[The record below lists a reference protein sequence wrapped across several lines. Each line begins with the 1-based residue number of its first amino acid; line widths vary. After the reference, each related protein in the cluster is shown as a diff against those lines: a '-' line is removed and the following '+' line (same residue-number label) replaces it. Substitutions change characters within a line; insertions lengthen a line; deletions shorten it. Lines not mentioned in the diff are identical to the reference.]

1 MKIAIGLRAAA
12 AIGGLSVLMS
22 LPVAVV
28 PSAQASATDYLLD
41 EADRAPAPIHLD
53 AKSERQAEAMAHF
66 VTGIIE
72 EESSGPEKAL
82 GSYREVLALD
92 PGYTKLAIEVAYD
105 CVRRGETTEAI
116 GVLKDSIK
124 ARPDDPAP
132 ALALSSIYLRNLN
145 KPDLATR
152 YAESAL
158 KADPNRF
165 AGYETLWSIAQAQH
179 DTEAGARALDRAL
192 RAKSSD
198 AAFWLQLAEFLMNST
213 EGNPFDDAK
222 IAPKVKSCLER
233 AERTSSADA
242 ETLARIA
249 DFYALNHRYVEAVDF
264 YQRAA
269 DLRPALVNINERLAG
284 ALLELGRKDAA
295 IPALEKIVAGNPLN
309 LAAYDQLYRLYDE
322 RGDLEKALT
331 SIQQALIIEKTNP
344 TRQRDFLVLLL
355 RTGKF
360 EAAAA
365 AAAEARKLFPQDPFF
380 TYARARALAAAK
392 HSEEAMEF
400 FERTIAESETLSPTL
415 LNGLFFYDY
424 ACAAQEAGHSDQA
437 ERLFQK
443 SIELDPAL
451 ADAYNALGY
460 MWVEQKQH
468 LDEAERLIR
477 KALALDPENGAYLDS
492 LGWLHHQRGEY
503 EQALAQLLHAVKA
516 MPGPDAVVFEHVG
529 DTYRALNRTA
539 EALLY
544 WQKAVQLEPGNKTLL
559 TKIDSATDKMAQKPV
574 TP

>member
-1 MKIAIGLRAAA
+1 MKIATGFRAASAIRGLA
-12 AIGGLSVLMS
+12 ALII
-22 LPVAVV
+22 LPVASLR
-28 PSAQASATDYLLD
+28 PAKASTTDYILD
-41 EADRAPAPIHLD
+41 EAERAPVPIHLD
-53 AKSERQAEAMAHF
+53 TKSERQAEAMAHF

-82 GSYREVLALD
+82 GSYREVLTLD
-92 PGYTKLAIEVAYD
+92 PSYTKLAIEVAYD
-105 CVRRGETTEAI
+105 YVRRGETTEAI

-124 ARPDDPAP
+124 ARPDDPSP

-165 AGYETLWSIAQAQH
+165 AAYEALWSISLAQR
-179 DTEAGARALDRAL
+179 DTEGGTRVLDRAL
-192 RAKSSD
+192 RAKSTD

-213 EGNPFDDAK
+213 EGNPFEDAK
-222 IAPKVKSCLER
+222 LAPKVKTCLER
-233 AERTSSADA
+233 ATRFGASDA

-249 DFYALNHRYVEAVDF
+249 DFYALNHRYAEAADF

-269 DLRPALVNINERLAG
+269 DLKPTLANINERLAG
-284 ALLELGRKDAA
+284 TLIELGHKEAA
-295 IPALEKIVAGNPLN
+295 IPALEKVVSNNPLN
-309 LAAYDQLYRLYDE
+309 LAAYDQLYPLYEE
-322 RGDLEKALT
+322 RGDFEKALT

-344 TRQRDFLVLLL
+344 VRQRDFLVLLL

-360 EAAAA
+360 ETAATAA
-365 AAAEARKLFPQDPFF
+365 SDARKLFPKDPFF
-380 TYARARALAAAK
+380 TYAQARALAAAK
-392 HSEEAMEF
+392 RSEESLEL
-400 FERTIAESETLSPTL
+400 FERTITESATLSPTVL
-415 LNGLFFYDY
+415 TGLFYYDY
-424 ACAAQEAGHSDQA
+424 ACAAQEAGHSDEA
-437 ERLFQK
+437 AKLFQK
-443 SIELDPAL
+443 SIELDPSL

-492 LGWLHHQRGEY
+492 LGWLHYQRGDY
-503 EQALAQLLHAVKA
+503 EQALAQLLHAAKT

-529 DTYRALNRTA
+529 DTYRALKRTA

-544 WQKAVQLEPGNKTLL
+544 WQKAVQLDPGNKTLL
-559 TKIDSATDKMAQKPV
+559 TKIDSSTDKMAQKPA

>member
-1 MKIAIGLRAAA
+1 VKIAIGFRAAI
-12 AIGGLSVLMS
+12 AIGGFSVLMS

-53 AKSERQAEAMAHF
+53 AKSEREAEAMAHF

-82 GSYREVLALD
+82 GSYRKVLDLD

-132 ALALSSIYLRNLN
+132 ALALSAIYLRNLN

-158 KADPNRF
+158 KADPGRF
-165 AGYETLWSIAQAQH
+165 AAYESLWSIAQAQR
-179 DTEAGARALDRAL
+179 DSAAGARVLDRAM
-192 RAKSSD
+192 RAKSTD
-198 AAFWLQLAEFLMNST
+198 ATFWLQLAELLMNST
-213 EGNPFDDAK
+213 EASPFDDAK
-222 IAPKVKSCLER
+222 LAPKVKSCLDR
-233 AERTSSADA
+233 AVQSGSTDA

-249 DFYALNHRYVEAVDF
+249 DFYALNHRYSDAADF

-269 DLRPALVNINERLAG
+269 DLKPGLANINERLAG
-284 ALLELGRKDAA
+284 TLLELGRKDAA
-295 IPALEKIVAGNPLN
+295 IPVLEKVVSGNPLN
-309 LAAYDQLYRLYDE
+309 LAAYDQLYPLYQD
-322 RGDLEKALT
+322 RGDFEKALT

-344 TRQRDFLVLLL
+344 VRQRDFLVLLL

-360 EAAAA
+360 ETAAT
-365 AAAEARKLFPQDPFF
+365 AAAEAGKLFPKDPFF

-392 HSEEAMEF
+392 HSEEALEF
-400 FERTIAESETLSPTL
+400 FARTVTESETINPAVLS
-415 LNGLFFYDY
+415 GLFYYDY
-424 ACAAQEAGHSDQA
+424 ACAAQEAGRNEQA
-437 ERLFQK
+437 EKLFQK
-443 SIELDPAL
+443 SIELDPSL
-451 ADAYNALGY
+451 SDAYNALGY

-503 EQALAQLLHAVKA
+503 EEALAQLLHAVKA

-539 EALLY
+539 EAVLY
-544 WQKAVQLEPGNKTLL
+544 WQKAMQLDPGNKTLL
-559 TKIDSATDKMAQKPV
+559 AKIDSATDKMAQKPA